1 MKSGMA
7 VLGSAHELHPSA
19 APAPRASAR
28 LAGLLYLVVA
38 VAAGVAHFYV
48 PGQLIVPGDAARTA
62 SNIQAHELLF
72 RAGIASEYVV
82 LLSEVALSILLYILL
97 KPAGATLALIA
108 AAFRLVMT
116 AIHGLN
122 LLNAFMVLRLLASP
136 DLRASFGGAQLPALV
151 RLFLDAHHDGF
162 AIGIV
167 FLIPHVFILGYL
179 IVVSGYIP
187 RLLGVLF
194 LLAGCGYLI
203 DSAAQLVV
211 PGYGA
216 TPALLALPIAV
227 AEIAFPL
234 WLLFGGVKNARP

>member
-1 MKSGMA
+1 MESHIASFGNA
-7 VLGSAHELHPSA
+7 QPARQRA
-19 APAPRASAR
+19 ARSPRAIAR
-28 LAGLLYLVVA
+28 VAGVLYLLIA

-48 PGQLIVPGDAARTA
+48 PGQLIVPGDSASTA
-62 SNIQAHELLF
+62 HNLVTRESLF
-72 RAGIASEYVV
+72 RLGIASEYVV
-82 LLSEVALSILLYILL
+82 LLSEVALSVLLYVLL
-97 KPAGATLALIA
+97 RPVRATLALIA

-116 AIHGLN
+116 AIHGIN
-122 LLNAFMVLRLLASP
+122 LLNSFLVLRLIGNTGTEA
-136 DLRASFGGAQLPALV
+136 AFGGAQVTTLV

-167 FLIPHVFILGYL
+167 FLIPHMFIIGYL
-179 IVVSGYIP
+179 IYVSGYIP

-203 DSAAQLVV
+203 DSAAQLFV
-211 PGYGA
+211 PSYGA

-234 WLLFGGVKNARP
+234 WLLIKGVDREGA